1 MEDGP
6 ACAMCEEEKCV
17 STEAKKKLVET
28 ETKMK
33 AESEQLAKEIMN
45 LTARQGAPSS
55 VWRTLTATRSR

>member
-1 MEDGP
+1 
-6 ACAMCEEEKCV
+6 MCEEEKCV